1 MSDQIWYIYQ
11 NQQQLGPFEHSQV
24 LQLLE
29 TGMINKQEAF
39 LFKVG
44 WKDWQPLASCLEEL
58 GLTSMDEGSS
68 VQESGSYTG
77 EQRRI
82 NAPRTGI
89 EGEVIVHNN
98 GQLVIGKGVNISAT
112 GIFVE
117 TTEKLFFVGERLK
130 LSVRCAGLEKSFNV
144 IARVV
149 RYNSNKAYP
158 VGYGLSFENL
168 DSKIAGKIA
177 DLVKMDRK
185 AS

>member
-1 MSDQIWYIYQ
+1 MSEQVWYLYQ
-11 NQQQLGPFEHSQV
+11 NQQQLGPFEHAQV

-29 TGMINKQEAF
+29 TGMINKQDAF

-44 WKDWQPLASCLEEL
+44 WKDWQPIEACLSEL
-58 GLTSMDEGSS
+58 GLSVDQTNQQDSS
-68 VQESGSYTG
+68 EYKG

-117 TTEKLFFVGERLK
+117 TSEKLFFVGERLK

-158 VGYGLSFENL
+158 IGYGLSFENL

-177 DLVKMDRK
+177 ELVRLDKK